1 MRPHK
6 LESMP
11 QVAGL
16 NFPATV
22 STSRYG
28 KSLVLFW
35 QLVMYGIVLLV
46 YYSSAA
52 ARLEPVGVDEFTRPT
67 LLAALNLAYVLFPCW
82 LFYMLAKRG
91 LVEKVCT
98 VSYPCRLQV
107 RALLSRSAF
116 ALIAPILMM
125 PNLILYLLGKNELWG
140 ISDIIFFVASPAE
153 TIVIGVLHF
162 ACVVLWLWILDR
174 RVALPVEADNGRS
187 GTVRLLL
194 IDRRAWAVGMLSVGY
209 HAFACLAISVRWL
222 AS

>member
-1 MRPHK
+1 MRSHN

-28 KSLVLFW
+28 KSLAPFW
-35 QLVMYGIVLLV
+35 QLVIYGIVLLV
-46 YYSSAA
+46 YYSFET
-52 ARLEPVGVDEFTRPT
+52 RLEPFGIDEFTR
-67 LLAALNLAYVLFPCW
+67 LMSLAALNFAYVLLPCW

-91 LVEKVCT
+91 LAEKVCT
-98 VSYPCRLQV
+98 VSNPCRLQV
-107 RALLSRSAF
+107 RALLCRSAF
-116 ALIAPILMM
+116 ALIAPILML
-125 PNLILYLLGKNELWG
+125 PSLILYLQGKGELWG
-140 ISDIIFFVASPAE
+140 ISTIIFFVASPSE
-153 TIVIGVLHF
+153 TIVIGILHF
-162 ACVVLWLWILDR
+162 VCIVLWLWILGR
-174 RVALPVEADNGRS
+174 RVALSVEADNDRS

-209 HAFACLAISVRWL
+209 HVFACLAILVRWL